1 MNRSRIIEII
11 ESYRPG
17 EGLEADPEVKEALE
31 LTAKDPELEALRR
44 DVQLFDEAFGEIVRD
59 IPVPESLCVDILAK
73 AAEVRT
79 PSQEDTE
86 SRGKIINWFH
96 PFAFAAA
103 AAIVLLLALSFTFWN
118 PPEGGP
124 VPVELAQSGSLTETA
139 QGLYANLNP
148 SFRSRNGDKIRDFLQ
163 SQGAILPASMP
174 SGFAWDNSFACD
186 VFEIS
191 GKKVSLVCFSAPD
204 GSDKLHLFTF
214 YRNDFP
220 EAQIPQVPLFQK
232 TGKACS
238 ATWVNEEQIHVLYS
252 DSGDEENLRRLL
264 DI

>member
-31 LTAKDPELEALRR
+31 LAAKDPELEALRR

-59 IPVPESLCVDILAK
+59 IPVPDSLCADILAK
-73 AAEVRT
+73 AAEVGT
-79 PSQEDTE
+79 PRPADSG

-124 VPVELAQSGSLTETA
+124 VPAELAQSDSVAETA
-139 QGLYANLNP
+139 QVLYANLNP
-148 SFRSRNGDKIRDFLQ
+148 SFRSRNGEKIRDYLQ
-163 SQGAILPASMP
+163 SQGGILPASMP
-174 SGFAWDNSFACD
+174 SGFVWDNSFACD
-186 VFEIS
+186 VIEI
-191 GKKVSLVCFSAPD
+191 GDKRVSVVCFSAPD

-220 EAQIPQVPLFQK
+220 GTQIPQVPLLQRA
-232 TGKACS
+232 GKACS
-238 ATWVNEEQIHVLYS
+238 ATWGDEEQIHVLYA